1 MYLFS
6 RGSIEKRCS
15 VGKKIKVLVIDDSA
29 LVREIL
35 TEGLSQDPGIEVLG
49 SAVDPYSARDKIV
62 DLNPDVLTLDVE
74 MPRMDGVEFLR
85 KLMPQYPLPVVMV
98 SALTEKGA
106 RVTLDA
112 LEAGAIDYV
121 TKPKSDVAR
130 GLSAMLMELRVKI
143 KIASTANVSH
153 WKHKKHDLP
162 AVYAGKLI
170 KTTDKIIAMGASTGG
185 TEAIRQVLSGF
196 PVTTPGVVIVQH
208 MPEKFTATFADRLNT
223 LCPMEVKEAED
234 GDRVLTGRA
243 LIAPGNQHMEV
254 YRSGGIY
261 QVSLSGRDP
270 VCGHRPSVDV
280 LMYSVAECAGGNAVG
295 VMLTGMGEDGSNALL
310 AMRKKGAR
318 TFAQDEKS
326 CVVYGMPKKAYEKGA
341 VELMVPLKNIPEKVL
356 SVFQTSEDR

>member
-1 MYLFS
+1 MN
-6 RGSIEKRCS
+6 R
-15 VGKKIKVLVIDDSA
+15 VNNKIKVLVIDDSA

-35 TEGLSQDPGIEVLG
+35 TEGLSLDPGIEVVG
-49 SAVDPYSARDKIV
+49 SAVEPYSARDKIV

-106 RVTLDA
+106 RITLDA

-130 GLSAMLMELRVKI
+130 GLHDMLMELRVKI

-153 WKHKKHDLP
+153 WKHKKHALFNV
-162 AVYAGKLI
+162 AATETGTLI
-170 KTTDKIIAMGASTGG
+170 QTTDKIIAMGASTGG

-196 PVTTPGVVIVQH
+196 PVTTPGVVVVQH
-208 MPEKFTATFADRLNT
+208 MPEKFTATFAERLNS

-234 GDRVLTGRA
+234 GDRVITGRV
-243 LIAPGNQHMEV
+243 LIAPGNRHMEV

-261 QVSLSGRDP
+261 QVKLPGGEP

-280 LMYSVAECAGGNAVG
+280 LMNSVAECAGVNGVG
-295 VMLTGMGEDGSNALL
+295 VMLTGMGDDGAQALL
-310 AMRKKGAR
+310 AMRQKGAR
-318 TFAQDEKS
+318 TFAQDEQS
-326 CVVYGMPKKAYEKGA
+326 CIVYGMPKKAYEKGG
-341 VELMVPLKNIPEKVL
+341 VELLVPLEKMSEKIL
-356 SVFQTSEDR
+356 SVFKKTDNR